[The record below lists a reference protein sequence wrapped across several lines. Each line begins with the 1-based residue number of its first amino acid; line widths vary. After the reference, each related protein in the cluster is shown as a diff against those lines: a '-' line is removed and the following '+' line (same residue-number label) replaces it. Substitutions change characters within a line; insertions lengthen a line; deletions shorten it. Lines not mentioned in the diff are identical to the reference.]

1 MTSVEKLAIECVEE
15 LAKRATPGDELRRR
29 FRARARQ
36 LHSDL
41 YYQGVA
47 YVVAIAAARSEK
59 ADVLEKALQLA
70 DCKSFIELAL
80 GQKAKAEELSYLLYG
95 GMMLAALK
103 KQGVVSSTAL
113 ADLLKNELLDP
124 RKASL
129 AGSVALKFA
138 EWAKRMAEAMFS
150 Q

>member
-1 MTSVEKLAIECVEE
+1 M
-15 LAKRATPGDELRRR
+15 
-29 FRARARQ
+29 
-36 LHSDL
+36 
-41 YYQGVA
+41 
-47 YVVAIAAARSEK
+47 
-59 ADVLEKALQLA
+59 
-70 DCKSFIELAL
+70 
-80 GQKAKAEELSYLLYG
+80 
-95 GMMLAALK
+95 K